1 MFEMYPHPQSHGNR
15 MALRDLTMW
24 NPENGNTIKIK
35 TEGQVSFSLSHYDQR
50 QYLTPEL
57 HPWDLKKDDVVYA
70 TFDYM
75 QRGLGNGS
83 CGPGTENQYHCPA
96 YQTVSHRM
104 RISTINGEETG
115 FAKVGVN
122 VCNVEY
128 DKASQAVVC
137 TAVAEDTSVAV
148 YNLGGTS
155 VGKVVSS
162 GDKAVVSLAGQPQG
176 SYLLVIRHGDDVRTH
191 KFVKW

>member
-1 MFEMYPHPQSHGNR
+1 

-24 NPENGNTIKIK
+24 NPENGNTIKIE

-83 CGPGTENQYHCPA
+83 CGPGTENQYHCPS
-96 YQTVSHRM
+96 YQQCTHTLRV
-104 RISTINGEETG
+104 STINGAETSIG
-115 FAKVGVN
+115 EVGVSG
-122 VCNVEY
+122 CKVEY
-128 DKASQAVVC
+128 DKAKETVVC
-137 TAVAEDTSVAV
+137 CGVGREANVAV
-148 YNLGGTS
+148 YNLGGMS
-155 VGKVVSS
+155 VGKAVAK
-162 GDKAVVSLAGQPQG
+162 GDDAAVSLAGEPQG
-176 SYLLVIRHGDDVRTH
+176 AYILVIKSGDAVRTH
-191 KFVKW
+191 RFVKW